1 VSGDGVADLS
11 SFQSEIRAWLE
22 ANCPASMRTPA
33 PGLKENVWGGRR
45 SGFPSEDARI
55 WLERCVE
62 RGFTVPEWPTA
73 YGGAGLSKEEA
84 RALRKEMKAL
94 GCRAPLFNYGI
105 SMLAPVLF
113 EYGSE
118 EQKREHLPPIA
129 RGEIRWCQGYSEPGA
144 GSDLANVQCRA
155 VRDGDDYVVNGQKIW
170 TSDADFSDWIFCL
183 VRTDPDAP
191 KHDGISFL
199 LIDMESPGISVS
211 PIPLIS
217 GASPFCQTFFDD
229 VRVPARHLIGQ
240 ENGGW
245 TLAKRLLQHER
256 AMLSDGTAGGG
267 KRESLVDVA
276 RRALGAPSGPL
287 PDATLRDE
295 LVQLQMDRLCYRATI
310 QRSTDAAR
318 AGQGM
323 GPETS
328 MFKLYLSEMGQRSSD
343 WRQRVVGAE
352 GLGWDGDAFSEDELK
367 ITRDWLY
374 GKASTIL
381 GGTSE
386 IQLNIIAKRVLGL
399 PD

>member
-1 VSGDGVADLS
+1 VTDIDT
-11 SFQSEIRAWLE
+11 FRDETRAWLE
-22 ANCPASMRTPA
+22 AQCPESMRTRA
-33 PGLKENVWGGRR
+33 PGMKENVWGGRR
-45 SGFPSEDARI
+45 PTFPNDDARV

-62 RGFTVPEWPTA
+62 RGFTVPEWPTE
-73 YGGAGLSKEEA
+73 YGGAGLTKKES
-84 RALRKEMKAL
+84 RVLRREMADL
-94 GCRAPLFNYGI
+94 GCRAPIFNYGI

-113 EYGSE
+113 EYGTD

-155 VRDGDDYVVNGQKIW
+155 VRDGDDYIVTGQKIW
-170 TSDADFSDWIFCL
+170 TSDADVSDWIFCL
-183 VRTDPDAP
+183 VRTDPEAA

-199 LIDMESPGISVS
+199 LIDMESEGISVS

-217 GASPFCQTFFDD
+217 GASPFCQTFFDE
-229 VRVPARHLIGQ
+229 VRVPARHLIGK

-245 TLAKRLLQHER
+245 TVAKKLLEHER

-267 KRESLVDVA
+267 GKRESLVDAA
-276 RRALGAPSGPL
+276 RRTLGAPSGRL
-287 PDATLRDE
+287 PDPALRDE
-295 LVQLQMDRLCYRATI
+295 LAQLQMDGVCYRATI

-318 AGQGM
+318 AGHGV
-323 GPETS
+323 GPEIS
-328 MFKLYLSEMGQRSSD
+328 MFKLYLSEMGQRSAD

-352 GLGWDGDAFSEDELK
+352 GLGWDGDEFAEEELK
-367 ITRDWLY
+367 VTRDWLY